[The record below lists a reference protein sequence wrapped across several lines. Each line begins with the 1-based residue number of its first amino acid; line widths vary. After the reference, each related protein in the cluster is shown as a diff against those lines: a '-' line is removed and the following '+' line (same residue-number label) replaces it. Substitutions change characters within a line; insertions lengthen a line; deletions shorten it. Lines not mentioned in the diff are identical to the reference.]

1 MRITREMFMK
11 HENAVTANSSK
22 FKKFAH
28 SLVDKTTI
36 VAISAI
42 AIAPAFAEDLAQ
54 PDTSKIV
61 GYIGYATGAVVAIG
75 SAKLIPAAAIWLY
88 SKLASMVIRG

>member
-1 MRITREMFMK
+1 MK
-11 HENAVTANSSK
+11 HENAVTANQSK

-36 VAISAI
+36 LTLSAI
-42 AIAPAFAEDLAQ
+42 AIAPALADDLAQ

-61 GYIGYATGAVVAIG
+61 GYIGYATAAVVAIG
-75 SAKLIPAAAIWLY
+75 SAKLIPSAAMWLY
-88 SKLASMVIRG
+88 SSLGSMVKRG